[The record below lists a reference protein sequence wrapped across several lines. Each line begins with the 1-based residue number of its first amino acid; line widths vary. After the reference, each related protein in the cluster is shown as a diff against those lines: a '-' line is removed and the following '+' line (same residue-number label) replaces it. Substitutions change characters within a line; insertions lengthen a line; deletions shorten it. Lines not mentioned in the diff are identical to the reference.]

1 MRNILSINPIGEKVF
16 QALEKFLEHDSF
28 LLEIDANER
37 SLTHRVAIYLQELF
51 PELDVD
57 CEYNRDN
64 HDPKELLI
72 PGGDPD
78 TYDTDAQ
85 TVYPDIIIHKRKTNK
100 NLLVLE
106 FKKTSSRVSDKKDFM
121 KLREYQRQLGYKHA
135 LFIEFG
141 VGYGNEGISRVEW
154 ISP

>member
-1 MRNILSINPIGEKVF
+1 M
-16 QALEKFLEHDSF
+16 
-28 LLEIDANER
+28 
-37 SLTHRVAIYLQELF
+37 
-51 PELDVD
+51 
-57 CEYNRDN
+57 
-64 HDPKELLI
+64 
-72 PGGDPD
+72 
-78 TYDTDAQ
+78 
-85 TVYPDIIIHKRKTNK
+85 YPDIIIHKRKTNK